1 MNILIEATGSLTSNY
16 LIKAIQDAGHKAIGS
31 DITNFNHGYLLC
43 DDFIVMPK
51 CGDKELWQKIE
62 NSLLE
67 KKIDIVIPSF
77 DETLVEWEKRKDYF
91 AKLKINI
98 IISELHTINKFQDK
112 WETYK
117 FFEEIGVKTPKTSL
131 EAIFP
136 IIKPRL
142 GRGGKGIFENDFNKL
157 INMTD
162 MISQEKIVGEEYT
175 VDCLFDLNGKPIYIV
190 PRIRIYIRDGK
201 STKGQVVRNEKINE
215 LIIKISKNIR
225 FLGPINFQLFKIN
238 NGELVMIEVNPR
250 IAGGMALG
258 IAATENWIS
267 IIIDN
272 IVLGKPIYNKSI
284 KPIKYGLR
292 MVRYYEECFI

>member
-1 MNILIEATGSLTSNY
+1 MNILIEATGSLTSGY
-16 LIKAIQDAGHKAIGS
+16 LIKAIKEAGHKVIGS

-51 CGDKELWQKIE
+51 CNDKELWQKIE

-77 DETLVEWEKRKDYF
+77 DETLEEWAKRKEYF
-91 AKLKINI
+91 AELKISI
-98 IISELHTINKFQDK
+98 IISESYTINKFQDK

-117 FFEEIGVKTPKTSL
+117 FFKEIGIRTPKTSL
-131 EAIFP
+131 EGIFP
-136 IIKPRL
+136 IIKPRF

-162 MISQEKIVGEEYT
+162 MISQEKIIGEEYT

-190 PRIRIYIRDGK
+190 PRIRIDVRDGK
-201 STKGQVVRNEKINE
+201 STKGQVVKDEKINE
-215 LIIKISKNIR
+215 LVTKISENIR
-225 FLGPINFQLFKIN
+225 FIGPINFQLFKIN
-238 NGELVMIEVNPR
+238 NEELCMIEINPR

-258 IAATENWIS
+258 IAATENWIP

-272 IVLGKPIYNKSI
+272 IVLGKSVNNENI
-284 KPIKYGLR
+284 KPIKYGLK